1 MLTEPKIIKIYCMT
15 NDSRKE
21 FTSKQGNRILVFK
34 PISTVPHPKK
44 VKINSQMTTYFLAKI
59 GNLI

>member
-1 MLTEPKIIKIYCMT
+1 MT

-21 FTSKQGNRILVFK
+21 FDSKQGNRILVFK

>member
-1 MLTEPKIIKIYCMT
+1 MLKQNGWTLVRIRGSHHVITHPNYPKT
-15 NDSRKE
+15 
-21 FTSKQGNRILVFK
+21 V
-34 PISTVPHPKK
+34 TVPHPKK

>member
-1 MLTEPKIIKIYCMT
+1 MAK
-15 NDSRKE
+15 DSRKE

-44 VKINSQMTTYFLAKI
+44 VKINSQMMTCFLAKI